1 MKQNSKT
8 LKAENIVISDNV
20 IDDFDVEQPGND
32 SVKEVKISKKKK
44 SSRFILLYIA
54 IGVFTIYAVYA
65 LITQYSQINSKQS
78 ELDSLNEQIS
88 VQEIKNDEL
97 TDIYNLSDKDN
108 EDYIEEKAKEDGYL
122 HQGERVFVNIS
133 GD

>member
-8 LKAENIVISDNV
+8 LKAENIVISDN
-20 IDDFDVEQPGND
+20 ISDDFDVVQSGND
-32 SVKEVKISKKKK
+32 SIKEVKTSKKKK
-44 SSRFILLYIA
+44 GSRFILLYIA

-65 LITQYSQINSKQS
+65 LITQHSQINSKQS
-78 ELDSLNEQIS
+78 ELDSLNEKIS

-108 EDYIEEKAKEDGYL
+108 KDYIEEKAKEDGYL

>member
-8 LKAENIVISDNV
+8 LKAENIVISDN
-20 IDDFDVEQPGND
+20 ISDDFDVLQSGND
-32 SVKEVKISKKKK
+32 SIKEVKTSKKNKG
-44 SSRFILLYIA
+44 SRFILLYIA

-65 LITQYSQINSKQS
+65 LITQHSQINSKQS
-78 ELDSLNEQIS
+78 ELDSLNEKIS

-108 EDYIEEKAKEDGYL
+108 KDYIEEKAKEDGYL